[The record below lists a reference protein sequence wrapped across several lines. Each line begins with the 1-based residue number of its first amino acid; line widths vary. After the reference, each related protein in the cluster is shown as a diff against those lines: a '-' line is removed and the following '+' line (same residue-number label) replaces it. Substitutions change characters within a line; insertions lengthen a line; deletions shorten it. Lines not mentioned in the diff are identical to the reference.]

1 MSDSNYVS
9 VVSWVAT
16 HKTKT
21 YPNSTIESLEKPYW
35 RHFFILIVNSEL
47 S

>member
-9 VVSWVAT
+9 VISWVAT

-21 YPNSTIESLEKPYW
+21 CSSPTIESLEIPYW
-35 RHFFILIVNSEL
+35 CHFFILIVNSEL